1 MAPGQNGRQHQFDHA
16 FLPEHNLPDLGAHLR
31 QQLDGGVG
39 FLDDIGR
46 WGDGDFTHT
55 AHLPIFGAN
64 PEAELPMSNA
74 IAPNATSLADLISTL
89 QVEAG
94 LEKPRSLP
102 PVHLW
107 NPTNCGDIGLH
118 IRRDGSWWQE
128 GVRFSREKLVRLFS
142 TILRRDAD
150 GYFLVTPHEKVVV
163 KVDDAPFVGVRVD
176 RHESDGH
183 QVILV
188 TTNVGDVV
196 AVDEAHPIRVVTNR
210 QTGEPSTY
218 VLVRGGLEARL
229 ARPPYY
235 ELISWA
241 EPDQVGMPTMSVMS
255 SGVRFRVGEAA

>member
-1 MAPGQNGRQHQFDHA
+1 
-16 FLPEHNLPDLGAHLR
+16 
-31 QQLDGGVG
+31 
-39 FLDDIGR
+39 
-46 WGDGDFTHT
+46 
-55 AHLPIFGAN
+55 
-64 PEAELPMSNA
+64 MSNVTDPQA
-74 IAPNATSLADLISTL
+74 HDFKSMTLTDLISTL

-107 NPTNCGDIGLH
+107 NPTHCGDIGLE

-150 GYFLVTPHEKVVV
+150 GYYLVTPHEKVVV
-163 KVDDAPFVGVRVD
+163 KVEDAPFVGIRVD

-183 QVILV
+183 QIILV

-196 AVDEAHPIRVVTNR
+196 AVDEGHPLRVETDR
-210 QTGEPSTY
+210 RTGEPSTY
-218 VLVRGGLEARL
+218 VRVRGGLEARL
-229 ARPPYY
+229 ARPAWY

-241 EPDQVGMPTMSVMS
+241 AADPDKSTMSVMS
-255 SGVRFRVGEAA
+255 SGVRFPVGETV

>member
-1 MAPGQNGRQHQFDHA
+1 
-16 FLPEHNLPDLGAHLR
+16 
-31 QQLDGGVG
+31 
-39 FLDDIGR
+39 
-46 WGDGDFTHT
+46 
-55 AHLPIFGAN
+55 
-64 PEAELPMSNA
+64 MSNA
-74 IAPNATSLADLISTL
+74 RDPQAITLSDLISTL

-107 NPTNCGDIGLH
+107 NPAHCGDIGLE

-150 GYFLVTPHEKVVV
+150 GYYLVTPHEKVVV
-163 KVDDAPFVGVRVD
+163 KVEDAPFAGVRVD
-176 RHESDGH
+176 RHESGGH

-196 AVDEAHPIRVVTNR
+196 AVDEAHPLRVETDR

-218 VLVRGGLEARL
+218 VRVRGGLEARL
-229 ARPPYY
+229 GRPAWY
-235 ELISWA
+235 ELINWA
-241 EPDQVGMPTMSVMS
+241 EPDHGKSTMSVMS
-255 SGVRFRVGEAA
+255 SGVRFPVGETA

>member
-1 MAPGQNGRQHQFDHA
+1 
-16 FLPEHNLPDLGAHLR
+16 
-31 QQLDGGVG
+31 
-39 FLDDIGR
+39 
-46 WGDGDFTHT
+46 
-55 AHLPIFGAN
+55 
-64 PEAELPMSNA
+64 MSNA
-74 IAPNATSLADLISTL
+74 TAPNATTLADLISTL

-107 NPTNCGDIGLH
+107 NPAHCGDIGLE

-150 GYFLVTPHEKVVV
+150 GYYLVTPHEKVVV
-163 KVDDAPFVGVRVD
+163 KVEDAPFVGVRVD
-176 RHESDGH
+176 RHESGGH

-196 AVDEAHPIRVVTNR
+196 AVDEAHPLRVESDR

-218 VLVRGGLEARL
+218 VRIRGGLEARL
-229 ARPPYY
+229 GRPAWY

-241 EPDQVGMPTMSVMS
+241 AADAGKSTMSVMS
-255 SGVRFRVGEAA
+255 SGIAFPVGEVA

>member
-1 MAPGQNGRQHQFDHA
+1 MP
-16 FLPEHNLPDLGAHLR
+16 
-31 QQLDGGVG
+31 
-39 FLDDIGR
+39 
-46 WGDGDFTHT
+46 
-55 AHLPIFGAN
+55 
-64 PEAELPMSNA
+64 NA
-74 IAPNATSLADLISTL
+74 TAPNAPDPKSMALADLISTL
-89 QVEAG
+89 QSEAG

-107 NPTNCGDIGLH
+107 NPAHCGDIGLE

-142 TILRRDAD
+142 TILRRDPD
-150 GYFLVTPHEKVVV
+150 GYYLVTPHEKVVV
-163 KVDDAPFVGVRVD
+163 KVQDAPFVGVRVD

-196 AVDEAHPIRVVTNR
+196 AVDADHPLRVETDR

-218 VLVRGGLEARL
+218 VRVRGGLEARL
-229 ARPPYY
+229 VRPAWY

-241 EPDQVGMPTMSVMS
+241 EADAGAPTMSVISSSMS
-255 SGVRFRVGEAA
+255 FPLGEAG

>member
-1 MAPGQNGRQHQFDHA
+1 
-16 FLPEHNLPDLGAHLR
+16 
-31 QQLDGGVG
+31 
-39 FLDDIGR
+39 
-46 WGDGDFTHT
+46 
-55 AHLPIFGAN
+55 
-64 PEAELPMSNA
+64 MSNA
-74 IAPNATSLADLISTL
+74 TDPQATKLSDLISTL

-107 NPTNCGDIGLH
+107 NPAHCGDIGLE

-150 GYFLVTPHEKVVV
+150 GYYLVTPHEKVVV
-163 KVDDAPFVGVRVD
+163 KVEDAPFVGVRVD
-176 RHESDGH
+176 RHESGGH

-196 AVDEAHPIRVVTNR
+196 AVDEGHPLRVETDR
-210 QTGEPSTY
+210 RTGEPSTY
-218 VLVRGGLEARL
+218 VRVRGGLEARL
-229 ARPPYY
+229 GRPAWY

-241 EPDQVGMPTMSVMS
+241 AADSDKSTMSVMS
-255 SGVRFRVGEAA
+255 SGVRFPVGETV

>member
-1 MAPGQNGRQHQFDHA
+1 
-16 FLPEHNLPDLGAHLR
+16 
-31 QQLDGGVG
+31 
-39 FLDDIGR
+39 
-46 WGDGDFTHT
+46 
-55 AHLPIFGAN
+55 
-64 PEAELPMSNA
+64 MSNA
-74 IAPNATSLADLISTL
+74 RDPQAHDFKSMALTDLISTL
-89 QVEAG
+89 QAEAG

-107 NPTNCGDIGLH
+107 NPAHCGDIGLE

-150 GYFLVTPHEKVVV
+150 GYYLVTPHEKVVV
-163 KVDDAPFVGVRVD
+163 KVEDAPFVGIRVD
-176 RHESDGH
+176 RHELGGH

-196 AVDEAHPIRVVTNR
+196 AVDEAHPLRVETDR

-218 VLVRGGLEARL
+218 VRVRGGLEAL
-229 ARPPYY
+229 LGRPAWY

-241 EPDQVGMPTMSVMS
+241 EADAGKSTMSVMS
-255 SGVRFRVGEAA
+255 SGVRFPVGETV